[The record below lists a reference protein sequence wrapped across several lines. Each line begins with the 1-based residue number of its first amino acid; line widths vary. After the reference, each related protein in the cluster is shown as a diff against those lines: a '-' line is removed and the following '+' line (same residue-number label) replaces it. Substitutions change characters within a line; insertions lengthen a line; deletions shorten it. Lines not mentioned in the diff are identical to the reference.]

1 MDQPWPLSAPVVTK
15 SGPSPEVTL
24 VTMVSPM
31 VLHGC
36 SWASISY
43 LSWDLLKSSTMD
55 SSVLPSA
62 SEKPCHMVIF
72 TLPSAVFWTSPLPPL
87 LEPQPA
93 SAMPAAST
101 AAVAATR
108 FFLIFIGFLLG
119 TPVSQKSWS
128 LHAGDPVA
136 RRLVT
141 VFG

>member
-72 TLPSAVFWTSPLPPL
+72 TLPSAVFCTSPPD
-87 LEPQPA
+87 EPQPDRPSVA
-93 SAMPAAST
+93 IIESATP
-101 AAVAATR
+101 ATR
-108 FFLIFIGFLLG
+108 VFLRFI
-119 TPVSQKSWS
+119 
-128 LHAGDPVA
+128 
-136 RRLVT
+136 
-141 VFG
+141 